1 MARLRNKPVLGLAL
15 AGIILA
21 ASPAI
26 GQSQSGHARSDG
38 VAVAAKTA
46 TETAEISPYDA
57 EGSSLR
63 VCADPN
69 NLPFSNA
76 EEEGFENKLADL
88 VADELGTKVEY
99 TWWAERR
106 GFLRNTL
113 NAGACDVVMG
123 TPPLDFLTPTQAYYN
138 STYVFVSRIKD
149 ELDVATLTDPVLRE
163 LSIGVHLIGD
173 DGANTPAV
181 HVLGQQGIVDN
192 VVGYSIYGNYEE
204 DSPPSRLVK
213 DVAAGK
219 IDVAI
224 VWGPLAGFYA
234 QKSETALKL
243 TPLEETEK
251 LLPLVFQFPIGMGV
265 RKDDHDLKD
274 RLNAVIA
281 EKREAIDQLLDE
293 YGIPRV

>member
-1 MARLRNKPVLGLAL
+1 MAALAL
-15 AGIILA
+15 AGFVLA
-21 ASPAI
+21 ASPAV
-26 GQSQSGHARSDG
+26 GED
-38 VAVAAKTA
+38 AASPGADRLA
-46 TETAEISPYDA
+46 TSVDPPI
-57 EGSSLR
+57 LR

-69 NLPFSNA
+69 NLPFSN
-76 EEEGFENKLADL
+76 EDEEGFENKLADL
-88 VADELGTKVEY
+88 VADELGATIEY

-123 TPPLDFLTPTQAYYN
+123 TPPIDFLTPTQAYYN
-138 STYVFVSRIKD
+138 STYVFVSRAEDAI
-149 ELDVATLTDPVLRE
+149 DVATLTDPKLRD
-163 LSIGVHLIGD
+163 LTIGVHLIGD

-181 HVLGQQGIVDN
+181 HVLGEQEIVDN
-192 VVGYSIYGNYEE
+192 VVGYSIYGNYDE

-213 DVAAGK
+213 DVAAGE
-219 IDVAI
+219 IDIAV

-234 QKSETALKL
+234 KHSETKL
-243 TPLEETEK
+243 TVTPLEETVR

-265 RKDDHDLKD
+265 RKDDHVLKD

-281 EKREAIDQLLDE
+281 KKHKAIEDLLDA